1 MNSRQN
7 IEHGGILLSF
17 VILCYRS
24 GKQIIPFVEQLHRDS
39 SMFSFNWELILV
51 ANYWPYMDDDTPHV
65 AKELAGRLENVR
77 VVAEQKKGHMGWD
90 MRRGLDACRGR
101 YIGVIDGDGQFPL
114 EAIFSCFMKIVN
126 DDLDF
131 VKTYRVRRYDG
142 LLRRF
147 MSGMYNTLFT
157 LLYPKGRGLHDV
169 NGKPKI
175 MKRSLYR
182 RMNLKSNDWFIDAE
196 IILKAL
202 EMDCRIYE
210 IPVVFKSLDKRESF
224 VRMTTAFEFFK
235 NLVFYRLFR
244 YGTGDF
250 FTSRQEQV

>member
-1 MNSRQN
+1 MNSPQN
-7 IEHGGILLSF
+7 NENSEILLSF

-24 GKQIIPFVEQLHRDS
+24 GKQIIPFVEQLHNDS

-51 ANYWPYMDDDTPHV
+51 ANYWPHLDDDTPRI
-65 AKELAGRLENVR
+65 AEELSHRLKNVR
-77 VVAEQKKGHMGWD
+77 VVAQPKKGHMGWD
-90 MRRGLDACRGR
+90 MRKGLDACRGK
-101 YIGVIDGDGQFPL
+101 YIGVIDGDGQFPM

-142 LLRRF
+142 PMRLI
-147 MSGMYNTLFT
+147 MSMIYNTLFA
-157 LLYPKGRGLHDV
+157 LLFLKGRNLHDV

-175 MKRSLYR
+175 MKRSVYR

-202 EMDCRIYE
+202 EMDCLIYE
-210 IPVVFKSLDKRESF
+210 IPVVFKSLEKRESF
-224 VRMTTAFEFFK
+224 VRLTTAFEFFK
-235 NLVFYRLFR
+235 NLVLYRLFR

-250 FTSRQEQV
+250 FASE